1 MRIYQ
6 EYDSYGEIFDIVDK
20 DGNGSLGRGEFK
32 ALLEFIG
39 LGTSDAEVDAALG
52 RISNDLW
59 YHMGSW
65 LMADLLAEAPQAA
78 PVYCFCI
85 TQPGF
90 TKHGRDTPLW
100 NGVRGNRDAT
110 DLPPNLA
117 MMQYLANF
125 ATSGDPNG
133 AGLPQW
139 QPHAVNSPVEME
151 VGERVGMRPRSSA
164 AHSRYALVGDYIRKR
179 VL

>member
-1 MRIYQ
+1 MFAENDVRSPE
-6 EYDSYGEIFDIVDK
+6 EY
-20 DGNGSLGRGEFK
+20 R
-32 ALLEFIG
+32 ALLASQFG
-39 LGTSDAEVDAALG
+39 GARLRDALLQYPAATAEEVEAALG
-52 RISNDLW
+52 QISNDLW

-139 QPHAVNSPVEME
+139 QPPAWLCTFDVAA
-151 VGERVGMRPRSSA
+151 RPAYS
-164 AHSRYALVGDYIRKR
+164 HFDVFLF
-179 VL
+179 